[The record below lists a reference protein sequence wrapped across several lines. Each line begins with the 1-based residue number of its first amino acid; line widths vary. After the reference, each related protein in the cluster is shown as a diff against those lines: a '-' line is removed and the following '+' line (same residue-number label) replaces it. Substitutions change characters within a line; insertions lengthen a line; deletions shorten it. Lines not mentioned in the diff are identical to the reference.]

1 MCGESRTH
9 GSEGGLNLAGRATA
23 RYPRLP
29 YTLPSGQSVCNF
41 SVAVSARWTNR
52 EGQPQEETTWFR
64 VAVWGRQAE
73 TSNQYLAKGRRVLVE
88 GRVSARAFIGNDG
101 QPRASLEL
109 SARDVRFMSSR
120 QEDAQEGG
128 AASGGYSDQ
137 NYSSGSG
144 SQREAGGGNPN
155 TSDYGSSG
163 SSAPAN
169 NESSQE
175 DEDDMDEIPF

>member
-9 GSEGGLNLAGRATA
+9 GSEGGLTSIDNPCRRQG
-23 RYPRLP
+23 LP

-41 SVAVSARWTNR
+41 SVASNRRWTNR
-52 EGQPQEETTWFR
+52 DGQSQDETTWFR

-73 TSNQYLAKGRRVLVE
+73 TANQYLAKGKRVLVE

-101 QPRASLEL
+101 QPRASLEISANNFVML
-109 SARDVRFMSSR
+109 STR
-120 QEDAQEGG
+120 QEDAQAG
-128 AASGGYSDQ
+128 AAGGDYADQ

-169 NESSQE
+169 TESSQE

>member
-1 MCGESRTH
+1 M
-9 GSEGGLNLAGRATA
+9 
-23 RYPRLP
+23 
-29 YTLPSGQSVCNF
+29 
-41 SVAVSARWTNR
+41 AVSRRWTNQN
-52 EGQPQEETTWFR
+52 GQSQEETTWFR

-73 TSNQYLAKGRRVLVE
+73 TANQYLAKGKRVLVE

-109 SARDVRFMSSR
+109 NARDVRFLSSR
-120 QEDAQEGG
+120 QEDAQEG
-128 AASGGYSDQ
+128 AAGGGYADQ

-144 SQREAGGGNPN
+144 SQREAGGGSPS
-155 TSDYGSSG
+155 TSDYGSAG

-169 NESSQE
+169 TESSQE

>member
-41 SVAVSARWTNR
+41 SVAVSRRWTNQN
-52 EGQPQEETTWFR
+52 GQSQEETTWFR

-73 TSNQYLAKGRRVLVE
+73 TANQYLAKGKRVLVE

-101 QPRASLEL
+101 QPRTSLEL
-109 SARDVRFMSSR
+109 NARDFRFLSSR

-137 NYSSGSG
+137 NYSSAGSG
-144 SQREAGGGNPN
+144 SQREAGGPN

>member
-41 SVAVSARWTNR
+41 SVAVNRRWTNR
-52 EGQPQEETTWFR
+52 DGQPQEETTWFR

-73 TSNQYLAKGRRVLVE
+73 TANQYLAKGRRVLAE
-88 GRVSARAFIGNDG
+88 GRISARAFIGNDG

-109 SARDVRFMSSR
+109 DARNLQFLSSR
-120 QEDAQEGG
+120 QEDTQEG
-128 AASGGYSDQ
+128 AAGGYAAQ